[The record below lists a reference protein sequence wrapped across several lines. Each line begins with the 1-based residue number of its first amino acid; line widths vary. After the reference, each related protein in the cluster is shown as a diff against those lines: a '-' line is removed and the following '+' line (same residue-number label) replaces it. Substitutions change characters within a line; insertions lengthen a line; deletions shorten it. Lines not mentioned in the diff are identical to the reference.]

1 MADRKTKVC
10 FPIMYILPLMKYLVA
25 LPPVS
30 NANYS
35 IAKNVKYVKYL
46 KLLNIYH
53 SFLLILP
60 WTMALGICNQVSLI
74 KDFDPECNICNIHVM
89 NKEGHCI

>member
-1 MADRKTKVC
+1 MRIISISMFNRQIEKNKVC

-30 NANYS
+30 NAKYS
-35 IAKNVKYVKYL
+35 IATNVKYVKYL
-46 KLLNIYH
+46 ILLDIYH

-60 WTMALGICNQVSLI
+60 
-74 KDFDPECNICNIHVM
+74 
-89 NKEGHCI
+89 

>member
-1 MADRKTKVC
+1 MHFSEDIRFISISMFNWQIDRKTKVC

-35 IAKNVKYVKYL
+35 IAINVKNVKYL
-46 KLLNIYH
+46 KLVDIYH
-53 SFLLILP
+53 SFLLILSKP
-60 WTMALGICNQVSLI
+60 LL
-74 KDFDPECNICNIHVM
+74 
-89 NKEGHCI
+89 

>member
-10 FPIMYILPLMKYLVA
+10 FPIMYILPLMKNLVA

-35 IAKNVKYVKYL
+35 IAMNVKYVKYL
-46 KLLNIYH
+46 KLVDIYH
-53 SFLLILP
+53 SFLLIL
-60 WTMALGICNQVSLI
+60 S
-74 KDFDPECNICNIHVM
+74 
-89 NKEGHCI
+89 